1 MVRRHLEN
9 DSENAARPVCLLDF
23 RGEEFGNMMEG
34 LPVISGV
41 DKLADAIKKYSVEC
55 VILADSTMPTDVRK
69 AVREICGEMNVEV
82 QDFAGFFQES
92 RGAVTLRNLMEYA
105 KGEVELVVNGK
116 SQSFAN
122 GEQAVMSVTGK
133 YVVKSVAAHEN
144 RLVVELQKDIL
155 VPNDVKEKWVQTYE
169 KETGEDISFF

>member
-1 MVRRHLEN
+1 MRL
-9 DSENAARPVCLLDF
+9 
-23 RGEEFGNMMEG
+23 G
-34 LPVISGV
+34 L
-41 DKLADAIKKYSVEC
+41 K
-55 VILADSTMPTDVRK
+55 
-69 AVREICGEMNVEV
+69 
-82 QDFAGFFQES
+82 
-92 RGAVTLRNLMEYA
+92 
-105 KGEVELVVNGK
+105 LVVNGK

-155 VPNDVKEKWVQTYE
+155 VPNDVKEGWVQNYE